1 MDKTHAFKFP
11 PGKTLETELS
21 LAMRRIGN
29 SGIIYPEGYYDRLVE
44 KYSREKILY
53 PFTLILAGNYRIHH
67 HFFYSRLPKRT
78 GRFLDYGC
86 GTGDGVRKLIRDG
99 FPREKIS
106 AFDLNWSGINL
117 GFDLY
122 LDRAEMSEV
131 FTVSESFPFGDS
143 EFDTVYSKFVIH
155 CIGDDEELIRYLEN
169 AYRALRPGGVFFG
182 STIGMAE
189 SGGCIPPDT
198 AIQRLTTRQ
207 QLTDVLAGA
216 GFAPPAIVQSPVVP
230 GHLASVLAAVLK
242 LPVLRGMVRYMFAH
256 SAACNNYNRHFFDFC
271 TKKPE

>member
-1 MDKTHAFKFP
+1 MDTTHPFKFP
-11 PGKTLETELS
+11 KKKTLETELS
-21 LAMRRIGN
+21 LAMRRIKN

-67 HFFYSRLPKRT
+67 HFFYPRLLKRT

-86 GTGDGVRKLIRDG
+86 GTGDGVRRLIRDG
-99 FPREKIS
+99 FPQEKVS
-106 AFDLNWSGINL
+106 AFDVNWSGISL

-122 LDRAEMSEV
+122 LDREEMSEV
-131 FTVSESFPFGDS
+131 FCVSESFPFGES
-143 EFDTVYSKFVIH
+143 EFDTVYSNFVIH
-155 CIGDDEELIRYLEN
+155 CIGDDEDLRSYLGN

-189 SGGCIPPDT
+189 SGGFIPSDT
-198 AIQRLTTRQ
+198 AIQRLSTRQ
-207 QLTDVLAGA
+207 QLTDALTGA
-216 GFAPPAIVQSPVVP
+216 GFAPPAIVQSPVVS
-230 GHLASVLAAVLK
+230 GHLASVSAAVLK

-256 SAACNNYNRHFFDFC
+256 SAVCNNYNRYFFDFC